1 MSKDSIMSTD
11 ATLPVHDRSLF
22 AGVAQSVA
30 SPSMAANTRAKP
42 AFGTAAAARPIGK
55 RLLDLYLMSA
65 GLNSVSP
72 DLLAERIVH
81 D

>member
-1 MSKDSIMSTD
+1 MSTK

-22 AGVAQSVA
+22 AGAAQLA
-30 SPSMAANTRAKP
+30 TGPSMAPNTKAEL

-72 DLLAERIVH
+72 GLLAERIVH